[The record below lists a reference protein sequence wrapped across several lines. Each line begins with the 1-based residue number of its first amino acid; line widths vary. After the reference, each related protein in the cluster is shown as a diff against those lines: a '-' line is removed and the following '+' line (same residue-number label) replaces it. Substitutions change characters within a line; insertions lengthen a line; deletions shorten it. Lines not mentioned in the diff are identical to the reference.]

1 MDVKP
6 LVSGSFLVALG
17 VIIPTIFH
25 MTGVGGTIFL
35 PMHIPVL
42 FAGIILGPGLAALVG
57 ILCPILS
64 HLLTGMPP
72 LSPVPMLPIM
82 VVELAVYGLVMG
94 YLFNRYSLNIWTS
107 LLGAMI
113 LGRLAAG
120 LTVAVMAPLF
130 NLPLK
135 PLPFI
140 QGAIVTGLP
149 GIILQFLIIPSVTQ
163 RFFTSYRKKEISKS
177 P

>member
-1 MDVKP
+1 MGVKP

-42 FAGIILGPGLAALVG
+42 FAGVILGPGLAALVG
-57 ILCPILS
+57 MLWSDIKPLIDRHAPPKSRS
-64 HLLTGMPP
+64 HAADNGSGIGGLR
-72 LSPVPMLPIM
+72 
-82 VVELAVYGLVMG
+82 LVMG
-94 YLFNRYSLNIWTS
+94 YFFDRYSLNIWIS

-120 LTVAVMAPLF
+120 LTVAVIAPLF

-140 QGAIVTGLP
+140 QGALVTGLP
-149 GIILQFLIIPSVTQ
+149 GIILQLLIVPPVTQ
-163 RFFTSYRKKEISKS
+163 RFFTSYREKETSKF

>member
-1 MDVKP
+1 MPVKP
-6 LVSGSFLVALG
+6 LVSASLLLALG
-17 VIIPTIFH
+17 VIVPTIFH

-42 FAGIILGPGLAALVG
+42 FAGIILGPGLATLLG
-57 ILCPILS
+57 LLCPILS

-82 VVELAVYGLVMG
+82 VVELAVYGMAMG
-94 YLFNRYSLNIWTS
+94 YLFHRSCKNIWLS
-107 LLGAMI
+107 LLGSML

-120 LTVAVMAPLF
+120 LTVAVIASLF

-149 GIILQFLIIPSVTQ
+149 GILLQLVIIPTVTQ
-163 RFFTSYRKKEISKS
+163 RFFAGYRKKETGKLF
-177 P
+177 